1 MAKVGIR
8 VYPNTSRFRGD
19 LKRSLDRIEKSTVA
33 KVTVVPVLDRKA
45 MGRLQHA
52 LNGLT
57 ATVSVDVNVQQALHQ
72 LDNLSAEKIA
82 KVSADADVEQAQR
95 ALRKLEEARKCTVNA
110 DADTGA
116 AAAKLG
122 ALARPRVAVISPVI
136 NSSAAAS
143 AASALAALSGGR
155 VLGDAVSNVREFA
168 SNLDR
173 LTPRIAATGA
183 ALASMSSVGLV
194 AAQNIAA
201 VGASLVSIGPAALA
215 LPGIFAGFATGLA
228 ASADGL
234 QNILLAMDEIGG
246 RGSFM
251 DALRDARY
259 EFGQGFWATAK
270 AGLADLV
277 ANGVNPFLTRT
288 RISALLSAHSGVNFS
303 AGCRRALLLL
313 AV

>member
-8 VYPNTSRFRGD
+8 VYPDTSRFRGD
-19 LKRSLDRIEKSTVA
+19 LKRSLDRIEKSTTA

-57 ATVSVDVNVQQALHQ
+57 ATVSVDVNIQKALHQ
-72 LDNLSAEKIA
+72 LDNLSAEKVA

-95 ALRKLEEARKCTVNA
+95 ALKKLDEARKCTVNA

-136 NSSAAAS
+136 NSSAAAT

-155 VLGDAVSNVREFA
+155 VLSDAVSNVREFA

-183 ALASMSSVGLV
+183 ALASMSSVGIV

-215 LPGIFAGFATGLA
+215 LPGIISGFLVGVAS
-228 ASADGL
+228 SADGL
-234 QNILLAMDEIGG
+234 QNILIYLDQLSGKFGG
-246 RGSFM
+246 IRDMFV
-251 DALRDARY
+251 DARANHN
-259 EFGQGFWATAK
+259 EAFWGVAK
-270 AGLADLV
+270 AGLAELYTSGIV
-277 ANGVNPFLTRT
+277 PFFAEYQRLGEV
-288 RISALLSAHSGVNFS
+288 SGAFWGNFFRGMS
-303 AGCRRALLLL
+303 QGITA
-313 AV
+313 